1 MAFSYISP
9 SSSTRDEIRFLIGDV
24 DSDDPQFSD
33 DEIDYIETQTA
44 SALLAAAYAA
54 RLLATKYARLADTTI
69 GDLEVKHSQRS
80 RRYLEM
86 ARELEKQGQI
96 EAGTYVAEPVVTGI
110 SVTEIDSVD
119 QDTDKVGSAFKK
131 GMFDNPPF
139 SHDDPIRDELV

>member
-33 DEIDYIETQTA
+33 DEIDYIESQTD

-54 RLLATKYARLADTTI
+54 RLLATKYARLADTVI

-80 RRYLEM
+80 RRYMDM
-86 ARELEKQGQI
+86 ARELEIQGQTA
-96 EAGTYVAEPVVTGI
+96 AGTNIAAPVVTGI
-110 SVTEIDSVD
+110 SVDEIDSVD

-131 GMFDNPPF
+131 GMFNNPPF
-139 SHDDPIRDELV
+139 SNDDPMRDELL